1 MQNKNYTKLSFS
13 FVIIDSHLIYKI
25 QQENLNG
32 NSIIIIINTRPKLF
46 KQLYPE
52 YYIDLFNENLSHLS
66 KIFVSQEDKT
76 VVNSTSVKMSEAST
90 SKDQEHQDK
99 NIVNATEKSGMDGVN
114 MS

>member
-1 MQNKNYTKLSFS
+1 M
-13 FVIIDSHLIYKI
+13 
-25 QQENLNG
+25 
-32 NSIIIIINTRPKLF
+32 
-46 KQLYPE
+46 
-52 YYIDLFNENLSHLS
+52 SHLS

-90 SKDQEHQDK
+90 SKDQEDQDK

>member
-1 MQNKNYTKLSFS
+1 MQNKYYTKLSFS

-25 QQENLNG
+25 QQENLKG
-32 NSIIIIINTRPKLF
+32 KSIIIINNYQAKTR
-46 KQLYPE
+46 QLCPE

-90 SKDQEHQDK
+90 SKDQEDQDK

>member
-1 MQNKNYTKLSFS
+1 M
-13 FVIIDSHLIYKI
+13 
-25 QQENLNG
+25 
-32 NSIIIIINTRPKLF
+32 
-46 KQLYPE
+46 
-52 YYIDLFNENLSHLS
+52 SHLS